1 MPLPTPR
8 TVNPDPARA
17 KAPAD
22 RGFGLIELLVVLTIL
37 AVLAVGVSL
46 SVRSGA
52 GQNDAALFQQRF
64 ADLRH
69 TAIQRRQL
77 HGVAVTNNGLSLLR
91 QTAGDWHVLSQQDW
105 SDGLRSHSA
114 APLLLGTQPRL
125 NARPDIVIL
134 PDGQNS
140 TFSIAF
146 KSGVI
151 CEGSAGGMRC
161 E

>member
-22 RGFGLIELLVVLTIL
+22 RGFGLIELLVVLAIL

-77 HGVAVTNNGLSLLR
+77 HGVAVTNNGL
-91 QTAGDWHVLSQQDW
+91 
-105 SDGLRSHSA
+105 
-114 APLLLGTQPRL
+114 
-125 NARPDIVIL
+125 
-134 PDGQNS
+134 
-140 TFSIAF
+140 
-146 KSGVI
+146 
-151 CEGSAGGMRC
+151 
-161 E
+161 